1 MEELYEN
8 QLNLNDQSPESE
20 QTVLGAALIEGPDK
34 EIVAMLHYKDFYSE
48 KHQYIWR
55 SICYQYNNGNPTDV
69 PSVIDVLKQYNL
81 LEHSGGAYY
90 LTELIDIPT
99 AATAKYHARRVKE
112 CAVIRKTKELAYR
125 FVSQSQTS
133 DISELRTEIDTL
145 IQEMPANGA
154 IPIKLWDVLDYVDDD
169 SPEPK
174 MILDEGIFPERG
186 VLILG
191 GQPKTGKSLVSMN
204 IAMAIATGDKW
215 LDFDV
220 SHERKVLILQAENS
234 YYNMR
239 RRIKCMVDQQSL
251 TRGMLTISDP
261 ASLKINDHKD
271 FCLLEDLVDEH
282 ESEVLI
288 IDPLV
293 YFHSVDENDN
303 AAMGM
308 VMEQLRNLANNHNV
322 AIIIVHHAKKAGM
335 VDSTGGSN
343 LRGASSVFGSVD
355 TAIILSRDVNAETDE
370 VTYSLD
376 FELRNGENPER
387 MYLSLDQDTLQMNL
401 TQGALPDLSTWLINT
416 LNNIQNAGMDQK
428 MVVSMAEEQGFKA
441 ATVKRKINKLIEEET
456 VKTDNAKRNRRLW
469 YHPHF
474 NDIPY

>member
-1 MEELYEN
+1 
-8 QLNLNDQSPESE
+8 
-20 QTVLGAALIEGPDK
+20 
-34 EIVAMLHYKDFYSE
+34 
-48 KHQYIWR
+48 
-55 SICYQYNNGNPTDV
+55 
-69 PSVIDVLKQYNL
+69 
-81 LEHSGGAYY
+81 
-90 LTELIDIPT
+90 
-99 AATAKYHARRVKE
+99 
-112 CAVIRKTKELAYR
+112 
-125 FVSQSQTS
+125 
-133 DISELRTEIDTL
+133 
-145 IQEMPANGA
+145 
-154 IPIKLWDVLDYVDDD
+154 
-169 SPEPK
+169 
-174 MILDEGIFPERG
+174 
-186 VLILG
+186 
-191 GQPKTGKSLVSMN
+191 MN

-220 SHERKVLILQAENS
+220 AHERKVLILQAENS

-271 FCLLEDLVDEH
+271 FCLLEDLIDEH

-308 VMEQLRNLANNHNV
+308 IMEQLRNLANNHNV

-335 VDSTGGSN
+335 VDSTGGAN

-370 VTYSLD
+370 VTYNLD

-387 MYLSLDQDTLQMNL
+387 MYLSLDQETLQMHS
-401 TQGALPDLSTWLINT
+401 THGALPDLPTWLINT

>member
-1 MEELYEN
+1 MEELYQD
-8 QLNLNDQSPESE
+8 QLILNDNSPESE
-20 QTVLGAALIEGPDK
+20 ETVIGATLLEGADR
-34 EIVAMLHYKDFYSE
+34 EIVAMLHYKDFYQE

-55 SICYQYNNGNPTDV
+55 SICYQHNNGNPTDV
-69 PSVIDVLKQYNL
+69 PSVIDILKQYNL
-81 LEHSGGAYY
+81 LELSGGAYY
-90 LTELIDIPT
+90 LTALIDIPT
-99 AATAKYHARRVKE
+99 TATAKYHAKRVKE
-112 CAVIRKTKELAYR
+112 CAVIRKTKELAYH
-125 FVSQSQTS
+125 FVSQNKTS
-133 DISELRTEIDTL
+133 DISELRTDLDTL
-145 IQEMPANGA
+145 IQQMPNNGTLLVQ
-154 IPIKLWDVLDYVDDD
+154 LWDVLDYVDDE
-169 SPEPK
+169 SPEPA
-174 MILDEGIFPERG
+174 MILDEGILPERG

-204 IAMAIATGDKW
+204 IAMAIAKGDKW

-220 SHERKVLILQAENS
+220 AQERKVLILQAENS
-234 YYNMR
+234 YFNMR
-239 RRIKCMVDQQSL
+239 RRVKCMVDQQSL

-261 ASLKINDHKD
+261 ASLKINDYKD
-271 FCLLEDLVDEH
+271 FCLLEDLVDEQKA
-282 ESEVLI
+282 EVLI

-322 AIIIVHHAKKAGM
+322 AIIIVHHAKKSGM
-335 VDSTGGSN
+335 VDATGGAN

-355 TAIILSRDVNAETDE
+355 TSIILSRDVNAETDE

-387 MYLSLDQDTLQMNL
+387 MYLSLDQEILQMYP
-401 TQGALPDLSTWLINT
+401 THGALPDLSTWLINT
-416 LNNIQNAGMDQK
+416 LNTIQSAGMDQK

-441 ATVKRKINKLIEEET
+441 ATVKRKISKLIEEET
-456 VKTDNAKRNRRLW
+456 IRTDNVKRNRRLW

-474 NDIPY
+474 NEIPY

>member
-1 MEELYEN
+1 MEEFHEN
-8 QLNLNDQSPESE
+8 QLGVGDNSPESE
-20 QTVLGAALIEGPDK
+20 QTVLGAAMLDGPDRD
-34 EIVAMLHYKDFYSE
+34 VVSMLQYQDFYSE

-55 SICYQYNNGNPTDV
+55 SICYLHKNGNPTDV
-69 PSVIDVLKQYNL
+69 PSVVDVLKQHSL

-99 AATAKYHARRVKE
+99 AATAKYHAKRVKE
-112 CAVIRKTKELAYR
+112 CAVIRKSKELAYS
-125 FVSQSQTS
+125 FVSDSKTT
-133 DISELRTEIDTL
+133 DLSELRTNLDNL

-169 SPEPK
+169 SPEPE
-174 MILDEGIFPERG
+174 MILDEGVLPERG

-204 IAMAIATGDKW
+204 IAMAIATGTQW

-220 SHERKVLILQAENS
+220 SKQRKVMIIQAENS

-239 RRIKCMVDQQSL
+239 RRIKAMVDQQPLS
-251 TRGMLTISDP
+251 RGMLTISDP
-261 ASLKINDHKD
+261 ASLKLNDHQD
-271 FCLLEDLVDEH
+271 FIALEDLITEH

-322 AIIIVHHAKKAGM
+322 AIIIVHHAKKAGPIE
-335 VDSTGGSN
+335 SSGGSN

-355 TAIILSRDVNAETDE
+355 TSIILSREVNSETDE

-387 MYLSLDQDTLQMNL
+387 MYLALDQDTLQMHP
-401 TQGALPDLSTWLINT
+401 TIGVLPDLPTWIINT
-416 LNNIQNAGMDQK
+416 LNEVQASGMDQK
-428 MVVSMAEEQGFKA
+428 MLVSEAEKQGFKA
-441 ATVKRKINKLIEEET
+441 ATVKRKINKLLEEET

-469 YHPHF
+469 YHPHY